1 MKRVLSVSMLLFA
14 AYLIISLSRSLWDL
28 WQKQENLLKA
38 QTNVERLRQE
48 NNRLQSELEYVQTDE
63 FVEREAREKLKL
75 VKPNETV
82 VLIPE
87 NVLRAATASA
97 VPTPA
102 PPNWEQW
109 MRLFF

>member
-1 MKRVLSVSMLLFA
+1 MKRILAVSILLFA

-28 WQKQENLLKA
+28 WQKQEDLGKV
-38 QTNVERLRQE
+38 QTKVERLRQE

-63 FVEREAREKLKL
+63 FVEKQAREKLKL

-87 NVLRAATASA
+87 NVLKAATAEA
-97 VPTPA
+97 LPTPM